1 MLRPM
6 STLHPH
12 QIRFLELLVRREAL
26 RFGDFTLKSGR
37 RSPYFI
43 NTGCFHS
50 ADDLAVI
57 GACYAPAIQA
67 VAGDAVDIVFGPAYK
82 GIPLALAASQ
92 AYAQQLGRPV
102 HWCFDRKEVKDHG
115 DGGGFVGAPLADGAS
130 VVIVDD
136 VLTAGTAVRE
146 SLTKLAGLPIRVVGV
161 VVSVD
166 RQERGQGQDSAA
178 QEIARE
184 FAVPVQAII
193 TIDEAVA
200 HLSSQAID
208 GRRLGPDDVARI
220 EAYRRT

>member
-1 MLRPM
+1 M

-12 QIRFLELLVRREAL
+12 QLRFLELLVRRDAL

-43 NTGCFHS
+43 NTGCFHA
-50 ADDLAVI
+50 ADDLAEI
-57 GACYAPAIQA
+57 GACYAPAIRA
-67 VAGDAVDIVFGPAYK
+67 VAGDGVDIIFGPAYK

-92 AYAQQLGRPV
+92 VYAQEVSRPV

-115 DGGGFVGAPLADGAS
+115 DGGGFVGAPLQDHAT

-146 SLTKLAGLPIRVVGV
+146 SLAKLSGLPITVAGV

-166 RQERGQGQDSAA
+166 RQERGQGHASAA
-178 QEIARE
+178 EEIASE
-184 FAVPVQAII
+184 FAVPVRAII

-200 HLSSQAID
+200 HLSAHEID
-208 GRRLGPDDVARI
+208 GRRLSPDDVARI
-220 EAYRRT
+220 EAYRQ